1 MTEAHWLFFVST
13 AVAIS
18 VAGIFAIV
26 REVRR
31 EGFVWRTWALRLF
44 FLFTTAGVGYAIP
57 TFAPDLAKPPL
68 SLDPQTALV
77 AAIIL
82 FVLVFSLEVYLGAVN
97 ISALV
102 FGATMGIVVAHL
114 AYFLVL
120 LVMEPMM
127 AGEGGGEE
135 LLPQYGLTIKLLLSA
150 VFAYW
155 FVLLIHKNRDRF
167 NFVIPYV
174 EFRRERRGGAAFL
187 VDTSAIIDGRLS
199 DLCET
204 RIIDGPLVV
213 PRFVLRELHALA
225 DSDDKLK
232 RGRGRR
238 GIDMLNRLKKNPT
251 ITFQIDEGH
260 VPGVQDV
267 DQKLIRLAETL
278 GARVLTTDANLNKVG
293 AVEGVQVINLNDV
306 AGALRPAVLP
316 GETLTVE
323 LIRAGEAPDQAVG
336 YMPDGTMIV
345 VENARDRIGAV
356 ADVSVTRLL
365 QTPTGRII
373 FAKLRSGRSESSTR
387 SRNQPT

>member
-1 MTEAHWLFFVST
+1 MTEAHWLFFVPS
-13 AVAIS
+13 VVVIS
-18 VAGIFAIV
+18 VAGIFATV
-26 REVRR
+26 REVRQ
-31 EGFVWRTWALRLF
+31 EGFAWRTWALRLF
-44 FLFTTAGVGYAIP
+44 FLFATAGVGYAIP

-68 SLDPQTALV
+68 SLNPQMSTV

-82 FVLVFSLEVYLGAVN
+82 FGLVFSAEVYLGALN
-97 ISALV
+97 ISAIV
-102 FGATMGIVVAHL
+102 FGAMMGIVVAHL
-114 AYFLVL
+114 AYFLLL

-127 AGEGGGEE
+127 VGEGGGEE
-135 LLPQYGLTIKLLLSA
+135 LLPQYALAIKLLLSA
-150 VFAYW
+150 VFAYM

-167 NFVIPYV
+167 NFVIPYL
-174 EFRRERRGGAAFL
+174 EFRREQRGGAAFL
-187 VDTSAIIDGRLS
+187 VDTSAVIDGRLS

-251 ITFQIDEGH
+251 ITFQIDEGR

-267 DQKLIRLAETL
+267 DHKLIRLAETL
-278 GARVLTTDANLNKVG
+278 GARVLTTDTNLNKLG
-293 AVEGVQVINLNDV
+293 AVQGVQVINLNDV
-306 AGALRPAVLP
+306 AAALKPAVLP
-316 GETLTVE
+316 GEPLTVE

-345 VENARDRIGAV
+345 VENARDRVNTA
-356 ADVSVTRLL
+356 ADVRVTRLL

-373 FAKLRSGRSESSTR
+373 FAKLRSSGSESSAR
-387 SRNQPT
+387 SRDRST